1 MTAVATYTAPGPSLL
16 SAVRRVLGDADEAL
30 VCVAFAQVRGVEL
43 LRKELSDVAARK
55 SARVLVTTSFGATDP
70 RALAAI
76 VDTKALVGVLNPA
89 GATFHP
95 KVFLG
100 RRGRT
105 IRAIVGS
112 ANLTGGL
119 FTNVE
124 VAMGIDGNHDD
135 PALHR
140 LWSWAEETWSDPR
153 VERWMPPLGV
163 VAAEAIEP
171 ELLALMQRVAM
182 ESPEVYTLGPRPRP
196 NWLREV
202 ATSGA
207 WVETE
212 RSRER
217 SGAPVFV
224 PSWML
229 NLAWEALRSRGT
241 LSNRELL
248 DDLRVHRSSFV
259 CALLARLPEIERVPG
274 RDIVLRWT
282 GGAPEPVNAGG
293 DGKRMPSSSR

>member
-1 MTAVATYTAPGPSLL
+1 
-16 SAVRRVLGDADEAL
+16 
-30 VCVAFAQVRGVEL
+30 
-43 LRKELSDVAARK
+43 
-55 SARVLVTTSFGATDP
+55 
-70 RALAAI
+70 
-76 VDTKALVGVLNPA
+76 
-89 GATFHP
+89 
-95 KVFLG
+95 
-100 RRGRT
+100 
-105 IRAIVGS
+105 
-112 ANLTGGL
+112 
-119 FTNVE
+119 
-124 VAMGIDGNHDD
+124 
-135 PALHR
+135 
-140 LWSWAEETWSDPR
+140 
-153 VERWMPPLGV
+153 V
-163 VAAEAIEP
+163 VAAEPIEP

-182 ESPEVYTLGPRPRP
+182 ESPEVYTVGPRPRP

-259 CALLARLPEIERVPG
+259 CALLARLPGIERVPG

-282 GGAPEPVNAGG
+282 GAREPVNAGG
-293 DGKRMPSSSR
+293 DGKRMPSGSR